1 MRQPVCQP
9 SIRGKHSEI
18 QMAAGDTTVGAT
30 PSRTCH
36 SSPAQVEDVPDTDT
50 LIRHLSPI
58 GREHVNLTGDY
69 IWGADQKSTKSHAGL
84 QPLRPVPDT
93 TTMAA

>member
-1 MRQPVCQP
+1 
-9 SIRGKHSEI
+9 
-18 QMAAGDTTVGAT
+18 MAAGDTTVGAT

-69 IWGADQKSTKSHAGL
+69 IWGAD
-84 QPLRPVPDT
+84 
-93 TTMAA
+93 